1 MTINVHQESL
11 LKKSIHMNII
21 VTINT
26 GFFVC
31 CTNAIWNIKSDWEK
45 SMLPSKH
52 LKHWMLMLGNYAKIS
67 IVFCISSLFLVQ

>member
-21 VTINT
+21 VAINT

-52 LKHWMLMLGNYAKIS
+52 LKH
-67 IVFCISSLFLVQ
+67 